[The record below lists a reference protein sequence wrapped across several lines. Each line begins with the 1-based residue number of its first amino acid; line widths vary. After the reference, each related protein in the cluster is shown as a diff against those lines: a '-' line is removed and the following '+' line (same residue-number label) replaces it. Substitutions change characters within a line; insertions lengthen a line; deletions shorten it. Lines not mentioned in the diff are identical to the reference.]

1 MAVVD
6 IDSVNCNVLQDAPCL
21 YDSPCSLQE
30 VPACTVPSAGAER
43 IRKRFASSRKS
54 LWVWFIEVTIF
65 RVLSHHGI
73 ALHGMELPTQS
84 ERSRL
89 TASVE
94 GQVFAAELLTRS
106 LIPQVSLVKPRSSQ
120 AVNGLQPFAKYANN
134 LNTTSGSNTG
144 KVGRVQLPMMR
155 YHKPKNVPVPLL
167 APAGPPAAP
176 NPAQA
181 PPPPATPNPAQ
192 AAPPPAA
199 PNTAHAVQPT
209 TVANADAFSAEDEAL
224 KSCGLFVELNT
235 PSKLMKLP
243 LDRLVTLCV
252 RSFWMVYAPIV
263 ITCEGEMRS
272 YRPIGLGGSAM
283 SRPKALAWFKDNH
296 QRLHD
301 SIISTAEYKVANS
314 KECLKPLPC
323 GLFANGRGCREFVKV
338 ARALFVDVMA
348 LHCLRQER
356 GDPAALG
363 LRMTKGSGSFDWSA
377 LEILIPPRFD
387 RMSVTGT
394 AALWAHLTTGNC
406 VTLHSS
412 SENSHGQ
419 VTWFQFIAYQL
430 REFLPVQL
438 SKDAHHQSF
447 TVASK
452 RRHCSVSGQ
461 SGATVSAQP
470 EQAPRRKRVGS
481 CLPPEEPSRKSVRT
495 NALRQ
500 RQANPTMPCPDEAT
514 RASQIHCSVR

>member
-1 MAVVD
+1 
-6 IDSVNCNVLQDAPCL
+6 
-21 YDSPCSLQE
+21 
-30 VPACTVPSAGAER
+30 
-43 IRKRFASSRKS
+43 
-54 LWVWFIEVTIF
+54 
-65 RVLSHHGI
+65 
-73 ALHGMELPTQS
+73 
-84 ERSRL
+84 
-89 TASVE
+89 
-94 GQVFAAELLTRS
+94 
-106 LIPQVSLVKPRSSQ
+106 
-120 AVNGLQPFAKYANN
+120 
-134 LNTTSGSNTG
+134 
-144 KVGRVQLPMMR
+144 
-155 YHKPKNVPVPLL
+155 
-167 APAGPPAAP
+167 
-176 NPAQA
+176 
-181 PPPPATPNPAQ
+181 
-192 AAPPPAA
+192 
-199 PNTAHAVQPT
+199 
-209 TVANADAFSAEDEAL
+209 VANADAFSAEDEAL